1 MLGHP
6 SWVLPLPKTPIQSI
20 QCSFRG
26 ATHHLLHAVHKPNVH
41 VVYGRRFSGRPS
53 VMAPRLLLLLLLLM
67 GLACGA
73 TGVDGQRQPARWAA
87 PAPAHWALRR
97 VGGDPPPSE
106 TVAPPS
112 LVDTVDTAAAAAD
125 HTHRDSAT
133 DMKPFDD
140 SPTMMVAD
148 RRWVGFKDPYAPHD
162 TCTQGRRSPRHA
174 PYTSQPVL

>member
-1 MLGHP
+1 
-6 SWVLPLPKTPIQSI
+6 
-20 QCSFRG
+20 
-26 ATHHLLHAVHKPNVH
+26 
-41 VVYGRRFSGRPS
+41 
-53 VMAPRLLLLLLLLM
+53 MAPRLLLLLLLLM

-112 LVDTVDTAAAAAD
+112 LVDTVDTADAAAD